1 MKNTFPGYRKKTE
14 KEIKTLWTKGTICF
28 DANVLLNLYRYS
40 NDTKE
45 AIVELI
51 QKFEKNIW
59 LPHQAALEYNKNR
72 YEVIAAQEKTYKDF
86 IDKIGQIEKDLQSTS
101 KPPFLSEKVHLSLK
115 KVFKD
120 VNKEVDDSIQKYCDF
135 LKSDPIYD
143 SLSKIFENKI
153 SPPFDSEKLKEIFKE
168 GETRFK
174 AKIPPG
180 YEDEKNKQ
188 GDRKYGDLVL
198 WKQIIEKAKETK
210 APIIF
215 ITDER
220 KTDWW
225 WKIKDGR
232 NMGPRQELV
241 EELMVQA
248 KVEFHMYSS
257 ERFLSY
263 GLNYL
268 EEQVNKK
275 ALEEIQEMKRIEV
288 DRYRRDKEIE
298 RRRFRESRNNEIEI
312 NEELNHYKEKL
323 QQIDERMMEI
333 RQQRHQLEFDVEEN
347 PEAHEFSENLRMHQR
362 ELSNERKHLRHRI
375 NMLRDKISH
384 PNMGMRSFKDFIKD
398 EEKKTKPNNGYI

>member
-1 MKNTFPGYRKKTE
+1 MKDTFPGYRKKTDN
-14 KEIKTLWTKGTICF
+14 EIKSLWKKGTICF

-40 NDTKE
+40 NSTRN

-51 QKFEKNIW
+51 RKFEKNIW
-59 LPHQAALEYNKNR
+59 LPHQAALEYNRNR
-72 YEVIAAQEKTYKDF
+72 YEVIAAQEKAYKEF
-86 IDKIGQIEKDLQSTS
+86 IDKISQIERDLQSTS

-120 VNKEVDDSIQKYCDF
+120 VNKEVDDSIKKYCDL

-143 SLSKIFENKI
+143 DLTKIFENKI
-153 SPPFDSEKLKEIFKE
+153 SKPFDDENLKNIYKE
-168 GETRFK
+168 GETRFEE
-174 AKIPPG
+174 KIPPG
-180 YEDEKNKQ
+180 YEDEKNKK

-210 APIIF
+210 KPIIF

-241 EELMVQA
+241 EELMLEA

-263 GLNYL
+263 GLSFL
-268 EEQVNKK
+268 EEQIDRK
-275 ALEEIQEMKRIEV
+275 ALAEIQEMKRNEIEKL
-288 DRYRRDKEIE
+288 RRIKEIE
-298 RRRFRESRNNEIEI
+298 RRRFQESRSFEREVS
-312 NEELNHYKEKL
+312 EEVNDYRERLK
-323 QQIDERMMEI
+323 QIDEQIMGLRHH
-333 RQQRHQLEFDVEEN
+333 RHQLEFDSEEN
-347 PEAHEFSENLRMHQR
+347 PEAHEFSESLRMQQR
-362 ELSNERKHLRHRI
+362 ELSNEKKHLRNRI
-375 NMLRDKISH
+375 NMLRNKISH
-384 PNMGMRSFKDFIKD
+384 SNMGMTSFKEFIED
-398 EEKKTKPNNGYI
+398 EKKTKPNNGYS